1 MSVSEFPECP
11 YAEDDDVLRQ
21 YGRGTLTGAAADT
34 FEAHLFGCD
43 RCDRELR
50 RAVELRAALTPV
62 ETATSAPASM
72 PAVASFPDR
81 RFRPLFLAAAAVALV
96 VGLGFWQSRTPWP
109 VAGEPLSPSRP
120 LAQEPMRGSSVPP
133 IAVTSKVSGETF
145 HATWT
150 MPHPGSGG
158 FAGTPVQRPRLYLV
172 EFFAED
178 GTPLHSIT
186 TGETS
191 VTAPLTG
198 TLRVNAFYWNV
209 QALDADGVA
218 IGRSELLKAVR
229 PDTR

>member
-11 YAEDDDVLRQ
+11 YAEDDEALRQ
-21 YGRGTLTGAAADT
+21 YGRGTLNGDAADT
-34 FEAHLFGCD
+34 FEGHLFGCD

-50 RAVELRAALTPV
+50 RAVELRAALIPV
-62 ETATSAPASM
+62 ETTTSAPESM

-81 RFRPLFLAAAAVALV
+81 RFRLFLSAAAAVALV
-96 VGLGFWQSRTPWP
+96 VGLGFWQARTPRP
-109 VAGEPLSPSRP
+109 VAGEPLSASRNI
-120 LAQEPMRGSSVPP
+120 AQEPMRGSSAPP
-133 IAVTSKVSGETF
+133 IAVTSSVSGETF

-150 MPHPGSGG
+150 MPHQGAGG
-158 FAGTPVQRPRLYLV
+158 FAGTPLQRPRLYLV

-178 GTPLHSIT
+178 GTPIHSIT

-191 VTAPLTG
+191 VTAPMTG
-198 TLRVNAFYWNV
+198 TLHVNTFYWNV

-218 IGRSELLKAVR
+218 IGRSELLKAVS

>member
-11 YAEDDDVLRQ
+11 FAEDDDVLRQ

-72 PAVASFPDR
+72 PAVASFSDQ
-81 RFRPLFLAAAAVALV
+81 RFRPLLLAAAAVALV
-96 VGLGFWQSRTPWP
+96 VGLGFWQSRTPRP
-109 VAGEPLSPSRP
+109 RVGEPLSASRP
-120 LAQEPMRGSSVPP
+120 ITQEPMRGSSAPP
-133 IAVTSKVSGETF
+133 IAVTSSVSGETF

-150 MPHPGSGG
+150 MPHQAGG
-158 FAGTPVQRPRLYLV
+158 FAATPHPRPRLYLV

-191 VTAPLTG
+191 VTAPMTG